1 MTSICMFY
9 LFANIIVLENVNDSK
24 VEDYIRDL
32 AITTSTSCL
41 VIQSSLAH
49 SLSCGRHVHSQPD

>member
-1 MTSICMFY
+1 VTSICMFY

-49 SLSCGRHVHSQPD
+49 SQLWQACSMIQLD